1 MHQWGEFSDPISMKH
16 PVIESDG
23 PWVGT
28 LSSGKLVSTR
38 PKKDEPDV
46 VITAFVNCPV
56 SEEDQL
62 LRRVFED
69 LWTIS
74 EKAGWDNRAASI
86 EEGVAKMR
94 SFGLQPKCLTLPF
107 ASLRDVTS
115 DDLTQ
120 EEADQLSLSKGCIT
134 EVDGV
139 KVLSGREALPDR
151 TAIITTVP
159 ALTGSYVRVL
169 DQLTLLFC
177 RANTLMLVR

>member
-1 MHQWGEFSDPISMKH
+1 MKH